1 MNAQLKAK
9 IPVMVRLISPPWRA
23 RLYGALGNYVEQMR
37 PIAKKK
43 TGKTASGTK
52 KTDEE
57 ELPYARL
64 PRLLKKE
71 AF

>member
-1 MNAQLKAK
+1 
-9 IPVMVRLISPPWRA
+9 MVRLISPPWRA

-64 PRLLKKE
+64 PSW
-71 AF
+71 